1 MSHPLFS
8 PAAREAF
15 FYVGVSAGTAVLGL
29 FLLFVVGAL
38 TLIRVFVRNKV
49 EPTFN
54 DDRPPP
60 DQVDEFDDPSCG
72 GRP

>member
-1 MSHPLFS
+1 
-8 PAAREAF
+8 
-15 FYVGVSAGTAVLGL
+15 LGL
-29 FLLFVVGAL
+29 VLLFVVGAL